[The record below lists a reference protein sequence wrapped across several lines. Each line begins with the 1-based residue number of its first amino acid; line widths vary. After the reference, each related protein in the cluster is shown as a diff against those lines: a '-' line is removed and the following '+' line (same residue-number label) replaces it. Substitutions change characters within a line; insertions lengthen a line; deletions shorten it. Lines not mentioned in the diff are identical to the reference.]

1 MPLSSTPSIND
12 GALRTPIDYTGIQTH
27 PVIREAIGI
36 LEAQLFKRDTSLTS
50 PMAVREYLR
59 LQLACEPLEVFAVI
73 FLDNHHGVIAYE
85 PLFRGSIGGAAI
97 YPRAVV
103 RRAIEHNCAAVIFAH
118 NHPSGRTEPSR
129 ADRDATTR
137 LKTALDLV
145 DVRVL
150 DHFIIGEG
158 EPLSFA
164 EEGYL

>member
-1 MPLSSTPSIND
+1 MSLSSTPSIND
-12 GALRTPIDYTGIQTH
+12 GALRTPIDYTSIQTH

-36 LEAQLFKRDTSLTS
+36 LEAQLFKREASLTS
-50 PMAVREYLR
+50 SVAVREYLR
-59 LQLACEPLEVFAVI
+59 LQLASEPLEVFAIV

-85 PLFRGSIGGAAI
+85 PLFRGSISGAAI

-103 RRAIEHNCAAVIFAH
+103 RRAIEHNCSAVIFAH
-118 NHPSGRTEPSR
+118 NHPSGDTEPSR

-137 LKTALDLV
+137 FKAALDLV

-150 DHFIIGEG
+150 DHFIIGKG
-158 EPLSFA
+158 TPLSFA